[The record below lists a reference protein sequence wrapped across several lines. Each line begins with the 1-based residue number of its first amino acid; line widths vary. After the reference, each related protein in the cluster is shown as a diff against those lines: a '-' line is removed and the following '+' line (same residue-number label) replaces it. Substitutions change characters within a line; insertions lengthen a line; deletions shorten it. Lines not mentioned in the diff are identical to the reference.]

1 MPVEMLT
8 YAALSERLGCSAE
21 AARALVKR
29 LRLPRQRGNNGKALV
44 AVDLAEIN
52 HTPMVRTGTKRSPDD
67 HHAVI
72 TALKV
77 RIETLEAERTSSTS
91 ANGASG

>member
-1 MPVEMLT
+1 
-8 YAALSERLGCSAE
+8 
-21 AARALVKR
+21 LVKR